1 MRLLDK
7 LFCSGG
13 FQFPVATTSCNKHC
27 DLSVT
32 NIRRVCTLIGVHLLS
47 TWPVLRGSGN
57 CLLDPPW
64 MGVDR
69 IRLERIRSIIAT
81 QCVVPDNLDYM
92 VK

>member
-47 TWPVLRGSGN
+47 TWPVLRGSGK
-57 CLLDPPW
+57 CLLHPPW
-64 MGVDR
+64 MGGGSNSSGTNPIDHSDTVCR
-69 IRLERIRSIIAT
+69 PR
-81 QCVVPDNLDYM
+81 
-92 VK
+92 